1 MDGVWVF
8 LQVGA
13 LFTALPFLVGLATGR
28 KALAVG
34 LAAVWAVVA
43 TVSQASDDELPTL
56 AFGVAALGVVG
67 VFCAWL
73 GASVRQNA

>member
-1 MDGVWVF
+1 MEGGWV
-8 LQVGA
+8 LLLVGA
-13 LFTALPFLVGLATGR
+13 LFIVLPFLVGLATAR
-28 KALAVG
+28 KSLAMG

-43 TVSQASDDELPTL
+43 TVSQASDDELPTF
-56 AFGVAALGVVG
+56 AFGIAALGLVG